1 MSATTMVWDG
11 KRAATRTVGQQG
23 DGAGADAMATALVT
37 TEREVRVP
45 VRCGERRVIHGTW
58 VKTPE
63 GLRLRWVTGK

>member
-11 KRAATRTVGQQG
+11 KRAATRTMVPHR
-23 DGAGADAMATALVT
+23 DAAAADTMTTALVT

-45 VRCGERRVIHGTW
+45 VRCAERRVIHGTW